1 MLSTQKLTAYYEVI
15 VVLVI
20 DFTNREYLRRV
31 SHLILGHLMARVPP
45 DLSQV
50 KPSSLEDG
58 AQVSHTIGLLL
69 AKAGGPPL
77 VIDESQPELE
87 IRGGL
92 REAGLQGLSNVL

>member
-1 MLSTQKLTAYYEVI
+1 M
-15 VVLVI
+15 LVI

-31 SHLILGHLMARVPP
+31 SHLVLGHLMARVPP